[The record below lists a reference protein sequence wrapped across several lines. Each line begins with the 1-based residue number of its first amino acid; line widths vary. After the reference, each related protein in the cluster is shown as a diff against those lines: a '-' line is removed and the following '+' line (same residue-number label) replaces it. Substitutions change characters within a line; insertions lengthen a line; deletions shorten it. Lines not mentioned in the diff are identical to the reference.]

1 MANHT
6 ETIIRVKGKLS
17 DITTLLQKH
26 VSFNETK
33 DRCQLD
39 FNTIIPQPETPEEC
53 PTRYLITSETDA
65 RQHSLAWDPT
75 NPRNW
80 FNWYD
85 WQREQWGTKWNSY
98 DCSIPDPDDIADDLE
113 VDPNLITDI
122 EMVVYTAWAPAIPV
136 YTKLQEMY
144 PELEIT
150 VYYLDEGWFY
160 AGILRADGCIDETN
174 DLDVYGPN
182 DIFNEV
188 MTVLDGHDW
197 QERYGNED
205 EEC

>member
-1 MANHT
+1 MPNHT
-6 ETIIRVKGKLS
+6 ETIIKVKGKLS

-33 DRCQLD
+33 DKCHLD
-39 FNTIIPQPETPEEC
+39 FNTIIPQPETPAEC
-53 PTRYLITSETDA
+53 PARYLITSEADA
-65 RQHSLAWDPT
+65 REHSLAWDPT

-85 WQREQWGTKWNSY
+85 WQLEHWGTKWNSY
-98 DCSIPDPDDIADDLE
+98 DCSIPDPDAIADDLE

-122 EMVVYTAWAPAIPV
+122 EMVVYTAWAPATPV
-136 YTKLQEMY
+136 YEKLQEMY
-144 PELEIT
+144 PDLEIT

-160 AGILRADGCIDETN
+160 AGILWADGHIDETN
-174 DLDVYGPN
+174 NLDVKEPD

-188 MTVLDGHDW
+188 MTVLSGYDW